1 MAATLVGDRRRPLLS
16 AHRLALAGLLGP
28 PFFVAVFLVVG
39 LVKPGYNPLDRAVS
53 EGSIGELGW
62 IQIANFLVFGAALL
76 VFAFGLWQGFGDR
89 WSGRV
94 GSALVALAGIG
105 FFGAGVFVTDPG
117 FQATTF
123 HGNMHMLASAVIFL
137 SLMIGAFVFARR
149 FWPDRQFAI
158 YSILSGL
165 AIPAGFI
172 AIAALGRWPGLVQ
185 RVMIALVWT
194 WLAILALRLR
204 RSTA

>member
-1 MAATLVGDRRRPLLS
+1 M
-16 AHRLALAGLLGP
+16 AGLLGP
-28 PFFVAVFLVVG
+28 PFFVVVFLVLG
-39 LVKPGYNPLDRAVS
+39 LIKPGYDALARTVS

-62 IQIANFLVFGAALL
+62 IQIANFLICGAAFV

-105 FFGAGVFVTDPG
+105 LMGAGVFVGDPG

-123 HGNMHMLASAVIFL
+123 HGNMHMLASVVVFV
-137 SLMIGAFVFARR
+137 SLLIGAFFFARR
-149 FWPDRQFAI
+149 FWPDRQFAL

-194 WLAILALRLR
+194 WLTILALRLR